1 MQGGVLKIYE
11 VEEHSHELPSE
22 ILALQ
27 DGGNAQRFPDV
38 IKEVFHVHKVFAEIR
53 LPQMHL
59 LGQALT
65 LIIFKRGLDA

>member
-1 MQGGVLKIYE
+1 VQGGVLTVNE
-11 VEEHSHELPSE
+11 VEEHSHELASE

-27 DGGNAQRFPDV
+27 DGRNAQRFPDV

-65 LIIFKRGLDA
+65 LIIFRRGLDA